1 MDMAIEPENGAP
13 TVEVVTRMYHKS
25 MDRHT
30 LSSQKRFLSA
40 AEKWIIPILGP
51 IPIDRLS
58 SQDLRSITKNYL
70 DTSSP
75 GNKPHT
81 LNGYRS
87 LLIYLQAILNFA
99 IRNGFIQ
106 KMPFSITLPNEPKP
120 IPIMVLSEFGPFLKA
135 VDSITNSSTI
145 RLAIRM
151 MLILGLRLSEL
162 TKMRWEWFYP
172 DFSVIRLPV
181 SKAKECRSIL
191 IPSSLQ
197 KLLLEYQVTW
207 EQDWYDPWRL
217 LPPWVFIDRKGRPGL
232 PGFTHVVI
240 KRAAETIGLHGKFT
254 SYSLRRSCIEAG
266 LLQFHRAKY
275 LADIRSRL
283 FIYRTIESTLPYVRA
298 CTPEQ
303 QGALPS
309 QKHGPTD
316 ILPENEQ

>member
-1 MDMAIEPENGAP
+1 MEMAIEPENGAP
-13 TVEVVTRMYHKS
+13 TVEVVARMYHKS

-30 LSSQKRFLSA
+30 LSSQRRFLSA

-135 VDSITNSSTI
+135 VDSITESITI

-151 MLILGLRLSEL
+151 MLILGLRLSETMKL
-162 TKMRWEWFYP
+162 TWEMFSP
-172 DFSVIRLPV
+172 DFRVFELAMTKSAKAQYFQVPDSLRDSLLDYKKTRDSSCTEPGHLTPRWLFVDASGNPHLPR
-181 SKAKECRSIL
+181 A
-191 IPSSLQ
+191 
-197 KLLLEYQVTW
+197 
-207 EQDWYDPWRL
+207 
-217 LPPWVFIDRKGRPGL
+217 
-232 PGFTHVVI
+232 THEVV
-240 KRAAETIGLHGKFT
+240 KRAADAIGLHGKFT
-254 SYSLRRSCIEAG
+254 SHSLRRSCIEAG
-266 LLQFHRAKY
+266 LLQFHQAKY

-283 FIYRTIESTLPYVRA
+283 FIYRTFESTLPYVRA

-316 ILPENEQ
+316 ILPEKEQ